1 MKVLL
6 VEDNL
11 GDARLLREMLVDESS
26 WDATVTHVESMAEAE
41 RHLADYETDVVV
53 LDLGLPDAMGLNAVL
68 RAHATAPHVP
78 LVVLTGLIDE
88 SLARQTLQQGAQDY
102 LVKGRIE
109 PRALWRAL
117 RYAIE
122 RVVHQR
128 QLEQKTR
135 ELERSNADLERFAYA
150 ASHDLRSPLRAVA
163 HLIQWID
170 DAVRETA
177 GAETIDHLKLL
188 NGRVMRLQMLLDG
201 LLAYARVGHTDAL
214 VESLDIAD
222 VIRDVTS
229 TLEVPAGF
237 TVSCEGATSSIRTCR
252 APIQM
257 ILRNLIDNAIKH
269 HDGLAGHVEISMRLV
284 NRGVEIRVTDDG
296 PGIPECFRERIFV
309 MFQTLQSHDDIE
321 SNGIGLALVKK
332 LVIENGGQIWVEG
345 GSTGRGTAFVFTWN
359 ETTLPGPV
367 VQNRPMSVLSA
378 TKDAQQFLTQ

>member
-26 WDATVTHVESMAEAE
+26 RDATVTHVESMAEAE
-41 RHLADYETDVVV
+41 RHLANYETDVMV

-68 RAHATAPHVP
+68 RAHAAAPHVP

-109 PRALWRAL
+109 PRGLWRAL

-122 RVVHQR
+122 RVMHQR
-128 QLEQKTR
+128 QLEETTR

-150 ASHDLRSPLRAVA
+150 ASHDLRSPLRAIA
-163 HLIQWID
+163 HLVQWVD
-170 DAVRETA
+170 EAVRETA

-201 LLAYARVGHTDAL
+201 LLAYARIGHTDEL
-214 VESLDIAD
+214 VEDLDVAD
-222 VIRDVTS
+222 VIREVMS
-229 TLEVPAGF
+229 TLELPPGF
-237 TVSCEGATSSIRTCR
+237 TVSCEKAISSIRTYR
-252 APIQM
+252 TPIQM
-257 ILRNLIDNAIKH
+257 ILRNLIGNAIKH
-269 HDGLAGHVEISMRLV
+269 HDRLEGHVEISMRLV
-284 NRGVEIRVTDDG
+284 NRSVEIRVTDDG
-296 PGIPECFRERIFV
+296 PGIPECFHDRIFV
-309 MFQTLQSHDDIE
+309 MFQTLQSRDDIE

-345 GSTGRGTAFVFTWN
+345 ASARRGIAFVFTWN
-359 ETTLPGPV
+359 EATLP
-367 VQNRPMSVLSA
+367 NPMAPDRLVTA
-378 TKDAQQFLTQ
+378 